1 MGKPLNEYGEIVAIV
16 EAKRASIDPRSAILT
31 LLHAVMPNTTITGV
45 LKPFAGGYIIPS
57 NPWAS
62 IRLSAKLIILN
73 HLKRGSIIRVG
84 IRLLPLPIPPEW
96 SVFLKY
102 FWHVCCEDII
112 NADNQLQIAF
122 CFKNLV

>member
-1 MGKPLNEYGEIVAIV
+1 MLFGLEIFGHQMGKPLNEYGEIVAIV

-62 IRLSAKLIILN
+62 IRLSANFSSAFFIC
-73 HLKRGSIIRVG
+73 
-84 IRLLPLPIPPEW
+84 IPP
-96 SVFLKY
+96 
-102 FWHVCCEDII
+102 
-112 NADNQLQIAF
+112 N
-122 CFKNLV
+122 